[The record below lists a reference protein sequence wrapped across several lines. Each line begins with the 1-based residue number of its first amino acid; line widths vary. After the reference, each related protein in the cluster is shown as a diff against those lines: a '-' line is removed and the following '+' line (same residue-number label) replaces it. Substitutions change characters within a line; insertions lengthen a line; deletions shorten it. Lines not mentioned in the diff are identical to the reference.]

1 MKLAKL
7 ILYIISKKIKIKL
20 NRIENSKI
28 LIFDGTSVQDLEFL
42 LEKYEYTVLEN
53 RFWRI
58 KEINLSLKTSVEL
71 IKNLISLTLN
81 RKRIS
86 LSNLYL
92 YTIIKLVKP
101 KVIITSVDN
110 SLQFHQLAKL
120 LHEKIVFFAIQNA
133 NRLDYLNNEYNI
145 KNSLSNIDYNSHI
158 FIPNFICFG
167 DIEEKLAKKLNLN
180 IKNFFKYGSIRTANF
195 FCYVDKEKID
205 LKKNLYD
212 VCLISELVDNFN
224 EKFKKK
230 RIEEGLG
237 NLARYTIKF
246 AIEKNLKFTFAS
258 KYTKFKEN
266 NMHNREIEFYKKYLN
281 QKEFDYLIKNLNEKK
296 HRYSSYLA
304 IFQSKVVVGCQ
315 STLLRD
321 KIGLRE
327 KILSSNLTDYENYN
341 FPIDGIC
348 TINNCSYD
356 EFLLR
361 LSKIMTIDTKAYFK
375 NLNQNEVMMYDEDNS
390 MLDKVRLKINE
401 NI

>member
-1 MKLAKL
+1 MLKF
-7 ILYIISKKIKIKL
+7 ILHIINKKIKIKL
-20 NRIENSKI
+20 NKIQNSKI
-28 LIFDGTSVQDLEFL
+28 LIFDGTSLNDLEFL

-58 KEINLSLKTSVEL
+58 KEVNLSLKTSVEL
-71 IKNLISLTLN
+71 IKNLVCLTLD

-86 LSNLYL
+86 LSILYL

-101 KVIITSVDN
+101 KVILTSVDN

-120 LHEKIVFFAIQNA
+120 LHEKIIFFAIQNA

-158 FIPNFICFG
+158 FIPNLICFG

-180 IKNFFKYGSIRTANF
+180 IKNFLKYGSIRTANF
-195 FCYVDKEKID
+195 YYYIDKEKINIS
-205 LKKNLYD
+205 KNLYD
-212 VCLISELVDNFN
+212 VCLISEPVDNFN

-237 NLARYTIKF
+237 SLARYTIKF
-246 AIEKNLKFTFAS
+246 AIEKNLKFIFAP
-258 KYTKFKEN
+258 KYTKYKEN
-266 NMHNREIEFYKKYLN
+266 DMHRKEIEFYKKHLN

-356 EFLLR
+356 QFSLR
-361 LSKIMTIDTKAYFK
+361 LSKILTIDTKAYFE
-375 NLNQNEVMMYDEDNS
+375 NLNQNEVMMYDEDNN

-401 NI
+401 NL